1 MAINIGKKT
10 LIGYDMGMVKSKDFR
25 LICKRLKEI
34 RLERGMTQADVAKKA
49 GISTNHYATI
59 ERGEAISA
67 VSLSN
72 FKKILDALGVDS
84 SQVLPF

>member
-1 MAINIGKKT
+1 MAKAKDFQLIGK
-10 LIGYDMGMVKSKDFR
+10 R
-25 LICKRLKEI
+25 LREVRLAK
-34 RLERGMTQADVAKKA
+34 GMTQADVAKKA

-59 ERGEAISA
+59 ERGETVST

-72 FKKILDALGVDS
+72 FRKILDALGVNS